1 MGRIVGWTRPVAKEA
16 EQPVEEP
23 VEATA
28 VETERAEAD
37 PEEPAEKKRKP
48 ARKEQE

>member
-1 MGRIVGWTRPVAKEA
+1 MGRIVGWIRPDVKA
-16 EQPVEEP
+16 EKLIEEP

-28 VETERAEAD
+28 AEAEQAETE